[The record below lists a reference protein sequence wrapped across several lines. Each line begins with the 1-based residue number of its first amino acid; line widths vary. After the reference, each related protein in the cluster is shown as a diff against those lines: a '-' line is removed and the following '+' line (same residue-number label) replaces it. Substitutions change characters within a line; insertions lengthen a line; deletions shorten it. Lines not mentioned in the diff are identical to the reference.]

1 MQRSLLYIFCGLL
14 MIPACSDAPT
24 KIERDNPGDP
34 EVFGFVLNPVQDI
47 STSILEDKMIE
58 IVWTDSSLVPTNY
71 ILRKKLRASDS
82 YTPIDTLDAETRE
95 FIDESGEIFE
105 DTKYEIISLRKQQSG
120 EEVFSEGINS
130 GIDFGR
136 LLSPTYTYNFD
147 TTAIVFNWEFNTDW
161 PFTAVVTTYD
171 NDLERD
177 VVLDTLFNTNTYSTP
192 AFEKDF
198 QEKFFELKFFLS
210 NGNFDLENPYTRYG
224 GEYFTMEFIPE
235 ITGIE
240 IINESK
246 VIINWED
253 NSGFEDGFQILRSQ
267 GSNRNDAGE
276 PEVLATVPPNTTSF
290 TDTLNPFIGYTRGPF
305 GGESLKK
312 SYYGI
317 LAYKNDTQTGSFGA
331 ELVIDIARPELSIQ
345 NSTTSSVTL
354 TWDTDSRDLVKN
366 YILERKINEG
376 SFLTYK
382 TVDPNVNQ
390 FTDTQIDTSNTYT
403 YRINSLTSRYSESV
417 QIGFVGSPVQT
428 ALFDLPRAQS
438 LKFSKSGA
446 LFTTS
451 IRSLHSS
458 NIIST
463 DEAWGIRVIDLE
475 NDAIIFSELDMNRRL
490 TGSSIKES
498 EDLVAYFSR
507 ENGVLTLHNYALNTF
522 TEANLSNFKTGYVD
536 SDFSPTEKWLYL
548 MDGRSQLLKLNTETF
563 EVAFSKA
570 ANGST
575 STLRELDVSSTGDS
589 IVYNYGG
596 TFELLD
602 KDGNS
607 LNFSPSHPSYR
618 LSNEARFSPSG
629 KYIALISDFNKG
641 FIYNSQTHNEVFQ
654 LSTESFT
661 ISYDE
666 KYLAT
671 KKNKLLRIYDFNE
684 MKLKFIRGFNSEILE
699 IKFSPTENILLVS
712 TMVDG
717 IYKFSIAN
725 NKTWSQIN

>member
-1 MQRSLLYIFCGLL
+1 

-58 IVWTDSSLVPTNY
+58 VVWTDSSLVPTNY

-82 YTPIDTLDAETRE
+82 YTPIDTLDAETRK

-136 LLSPTYTYNFD
+136 LVSPTYTYNFD

-177 VVLDTLFNTNTYSTP
+177 VVLDTLSNTNTYTTP
-192 AFEKDF
+192 TFEKDF

-403 YRINSLTSRYSESV
+403 YRIKSLTSRYSESV
-417 QIGFVGSPVQT
+417 RIGFVGSPVQVD
-428 ALFDLPRAQS
+428 FYDLNGANHI
-438 LKFSKSGA
+438 KFSKSENLITA
-446 LFTTS
+446 S
-451 IRSLHSS
+451 
-458 NIIST
+458 
-463 DEAWGIRVIDLE
+463 LE
-475 NDAIIFSELDMNRRL
+475 NDTRIAIVDISAGNVIYSKSVSQSYLSGPSIYEPENFIGYYSTEDGLFTVKDFETDTTVFNLKNPLGRFPGFVTSIFSEQDN
-490 TGSSIKES
+490 S
-498 EDLVAYFSR
+498 
-507 ENGVLTLHNYALNTF
+507 
-522 TEANLSNFKTGYVD
+522 
-536 SDFSPTEKWLYL
+536 LY
-548 MDGRSQLLKLNTETF
+548 MMAGRSELKKFDLTTKQ
-563 EVAFSKA
+563 VVFSKPA
-570 ANGST
+570 FGPTYTIREFDLSPNQDSVVFNYRGSFQ
-575 STLRELDVSSTGDS
+575 LIDS
-589 IVYNYGG
+589 
-596 TFELLD
+596 E
-602 KDGNS
+602 GNS
-607 LNFSPSHPSYR
+607 LNFSPSIPSNSDAR
-618 LSNEARFSPSG
+618 KVRFSPSG
-629 KYIALISDFNKG
+629 KYISLISGFNEG
-641 FIYNSQTHNEVFQ
+641 YIYNAKTKDQIRS
-654 LSTESFT
+654 LSTEAISF
-661 ISYDE
+661 SHNE

-671 KKNKLLRIYDFNE
+671 IKHKLLKILDFDSMN
-684 MKLKFIRGFNSEILE
+684 LKITKAFNSAVLDV
-699 IKFSPTENILLVS
+699 KFSSKENILFVS
-712 TMVDG
+712 TKYNG
-717 IYKFSIAN
+717 IFKFKITD

>member
-1 MQRSLLYIFCGLL
+1 

-47 STSILEDKMIE
+47 STSILEDKVIE
-58 IVWTDSSLVPTNY
+58 VEWTDSSLVPTSY
-71 ILRKKLRASDS
+71 VLKKKIRASDN
-82 YTPIDTLDAETRE
+82 YIALDTLDKDTRE
-95 FIDESGEIFE
+95 FIDESGEITK

-130 GIDFGR
+130 GIDFGD
-136 LLSPTYTYNFD
+136 LISSSHTYNAD
-147 TTAIVFNWEFNTDW
+147 TTAIQINWELETMWSFIAVLSTIDVDVREDIDTVINSNTI
-161 PFTAVVTTYD
+161 T
-171 NDLERD
+171 
-177 VVLDTLFNTNTYSTP
+177 TP

-198 QEKFFELKFFLS
+198 SERIYQVRLFISEV
-210 NGNFDLENPYTRYG
+210 DLENNNTFKIVDG
-224 GEYFTMEFIPE
+224 GYYLGMKFAPE
-235 ITGIE
+235 ITNVE
-240 IINESK
+240 VINEGK

-354 TWDTDSRDLVKN
+354 TWHTDSRDLVKN

-438 LKFSKSGA
+438 LNFSKSGA